1 MKNFTQ
7 TVKSFIGFSL
17 ITVFL
22 LNSGKAWSQHTYQLV
37 YSDNIQG
44 DFGIIGNT
52 LMAQYS
58 VNGSGDTTF
67 ANAMNS
73 NTTGNGR
80 SMSHIDMDGV
90 AGTRNSSMS
99 KLIVPAGSS
108 VINAR
113 IYWGGMAMKSGAGSF
128 DMSLTANRTIK
139 FRKGYGTYTDVVA
152 QTYDVVD
159 WGDYVVYQCSA
170 PVTISG
176 DPNDAY
182 WAGNIAATSGNYTSG
197 TGAFAGWSLSV
208 VYKNTTLPYK
218 NIRVYD
224 GYQWVYSGGSSTTS
238 TIVLS
243 GLSIPT
249 GVGTDA
255 RMGALVW
262 EGDGDLTQDRITIN
276 GTTFSDALNPAANP
290 WNGTISTNGA
300 VLPSN
305 SRFPYLANQMSI
317 DIDQINVSAYIPTN
331 SSSATIALTTE
342 QDSYYP
348 SVIAF
353 SSNSSAPSI
362 TLDKTGTTSL
372 APFNLLNPDE
382 LVTYTMTGANVGGS
396 PITNCFI
403 VDTIPFGL
411 TYEPG
416 SLVINSNAPGGPT
429 GALTDANDAD
439 AAFKATAAGG
449 KNYVK
454 FFVGRDAAFT
464 LLPGDTYS
472 ISFKARTPS
481 NANPTLSVYN
491 TARIDGISAGIH
503 YFDDGS
509 AIIGPGGITLAVK
522 LTDFKV
528 SKDNSSA
535 LLKWTTS
542 GELDNDRF
550 EVERSTD
557 GISFTKAGTVFGNGT
572 TSEVKNYQFTDPLVG
587 NANIIY
593 YRLRIVD
600 LDNKATYSKI
610 VALRLNGLATLNNF
624 TVYPNPFTSN
634 VKMQINST
642 REETIT
648 VRINNAAGQQEINRS
663 VKLQPGDN
671 IVVIQDLDALKPG
684 VHIVEIISEDG
695 KIGQKIMKK

>member
-58 VNGSGDTTF
+58 VSSGDTTF

-90 AGTRNSSMS
+90 AGTRNSSMA

-113 IYWGGMAMKSGAGSF
+113 IYWGGMAMKSGTGSF

-170 PVTISG
+170 PVTIGG

-182 WAGNIAATSGNYTSG
+182 WAGNIAATTGNYTSG

-238 TIVLS
+238 TIVLN

-276 GTTFSDALNPAANP
+276 GTTFSDALNPASNP

-300 VLPSN
+300 VLPST

-317 DIDQINVSAYIPTN
+317 DIDQINISAYIPTN

-353 SSNSSAPSI
+353 SSNSSAPII
-362 TLDKTGTTSL
+362 TLDKTGTTSV
-372 APFNLLNPDE
+372 APFNLLNANE
-382 LVTYTMTGANVGGS
+382 LVTYTMTGGNVGGS
-396 PITNCFI
+396 PLTSCFI

-416 SLVINSNAPGGPT
+416 TLVINSNAPGGPT

-439 AAFKATAAGG
+439 VAFKATAAGG

-472 ISFKARTPS
+472 ISFKARVPA
-481 NANPTLSVYN
+481 NANPTVSVYN
-491 TARIDGISAGIH
+491 TARIDGISAGVH

-528 SKDNSSA
+528 SKDNNSA

-572 TSEVKNYQFTDPLVG
+572 TSEVKNYQFADPLVS
-587 NANIIY
+587 NANIVY

-648 VRINNAAGQQEINRS
+648 VRINNVAGQQEISRS

-671 IVVIQDLDALKPG
+671 IVVIQDLDVLKPG